1 MVEKPERAKVP
12 SGRRAPE
19 GREWEVFLRNDGDS
33 TLRHVG
39 SVRAL
44 SPDQAHESATRLFG
58 WYATDIWVVAA
69 DDVHRFAAES
79 LSDDAEPAT
88 PGDDEADAD
97 EERTVEF

>member
-1 MVEKPERAKVP
+1 MVEKPERERVP

-19 GREWEVFLRNDGDS
+19 GREWEVFIRDDEDGP
-33 TLRHVG
+33 LRHVG

-44 SPDQAHESATRLFG
+44 SPEQAHESATRLFG

-79 LSDDAEPAT
+79 LSDDAESVDT
-88 PGDDEADAD
+88 PDGD

>member
-33 TLRHVG
+33 PLRHVG
-39 SVRAL
+39 SVRAQN
-44 SPDQAHESATRLFG
+44 PDQAHESATRLFG

-79 LSDDAEPAT
+79 LSDDAEPT
-88 PGDDEADAD
+88 ETGEDRDAV
-97 EERTVEF
+97 EERTIEF